1 MCALQRHWSRGTEK
15 SGYDQHGSK
24 RKQRVKYASLLRFP
38 SAYCPVTT
46 QVLLQLRLNHIFLW
60 KSNSDSSWYWELMFS
75 TPCRSCWYSQRC
87 VCAWLVRCWKLWTML
102 NFFYFFFNTGLK
114 KRAVAVFSAHAIENI
129 QCLFWNNEAQG
140 LEQNG
145 AGWWEV
151 ELSIGRQECE

>member
-60 KSNSDSSWYWELMFS
+60 KTNSDSSWYWELMFS
-75 TPCRSCWYSQRC
+75 TPCRSCWYSHRDVYVLGWSGAGNSELC
-87 VCAWLVRCWKLWTML
+87 WIFFIFFLILAW
-102 NFFYFFFNTGLK
+102 K
-114 KRAVAVFSAHAIENI
+114 KGCC
-129 QCLFWNNEAQG
+129 CLFCPCNWKHPMSVLEAQG